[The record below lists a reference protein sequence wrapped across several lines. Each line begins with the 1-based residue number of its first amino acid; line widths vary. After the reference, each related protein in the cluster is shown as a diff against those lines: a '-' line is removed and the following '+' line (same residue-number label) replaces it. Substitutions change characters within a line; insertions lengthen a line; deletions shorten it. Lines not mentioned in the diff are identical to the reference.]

1 MGGRY
6 RFFSLLLRAGSS
18 LVLSFFCL
26 VSVSFFSFSDSPH
39 DLGTLT
45 FLISFFFPSHNLFVI
60 RVHSSNPR
68 VFRFCFRFRCCFWL
82 LLLLLHSNFHLG
94 SQFNPFLHTYMN
106 SSFSAILTTT
116 TTTATY
122 LQFSILILN
131 RSTNSTL
138 GFITIPFVD
147 ISSFFFFFLQV
158 LLEFGL

>member
-1 MGGRY
+1 MRGRAWCF
-6 RFFSLLLRAGSS
+6 RFFAWFPFL
-18 LVLSFFCL
+18 FFL
-26 VSVSFFSFSDSPH
+26 FSDSPR
-39 DLGTLT
+39 DLDTLT
-45 FLISFFFPSHNLFVI
+45 FLISFFFPSHNHFVI

-68 VFRFCFRFRCCFWL
+68 VFRFCFRFRCCFRL
-82 LLLLLHSNFHLG
+82 LLLLLHFKFHLG

-106 SSFSAILTTT
+106 SSFSAILTTITTT

-122 LQFSILILN
+122 LQFSISILN

-158 LLEFGL
+158 FFRIWFVNLF